1 MRKMQDNALI
11 DAVERYIRGEMLPE
25 EKLFFE
31 HVRDT
36 NPDVD
41 QLVIEHTRFL
51 SQLTQYGET
60 ARLKTEL
67 QTIHRQLAEE
77 GQIGDQRPAIV
88 VTLWKKYKRVVFVA
102 ASIAGITALFISG
115 LIALLSPKVS
125 PQKLE
130 LLDRQLGQ
138 EDYKVNALTKRI
150 NSAEAAAT
158 PESYGIGGTGFLI
171 DGKGYLLTNYH
182 VVRNATKIA
191 VQNSLGEYDARIIQV
206 DAQTDLALLKIEDTS
221 YHAFNGLP
229 YGMSKADAEL
239 GEEVFT
245 LGYPRPEIVYNKGY
259 LSAATGFR
267 GDTTTFQLTIAAN
280 RGNSGTPVLDNDGE
294 IIGIVSS
301 TEQNAQGMV
310 FAVRSKNIF
319 QALDAMR
326 ADSTLQKTDSL
337 LSHLRIPL
345 TSSLKGVDRQKQIKR
360 IEDYIFIV
368 KRN

>member
-1 MRKMQDNALI
+1 MQDNALL

-25 EKLFFE
+25 EQQFFE
-31 HVRDT
+31 HVRST
-36 NPDVD
+36 NPDID
-41 QLVIEHTRFL
+41 QQVIEHTLFL
-51 SQLTQYGET
+51 KQFTQYGET
-60 ARLKTEL
+60 VRLKTEL
-67 QTIHRQLAEE
+67 QAVHQQLSDG
-77 GQIGDQRPAIV
+77 GQLGEPVRAIV
-88 VTLWKKYKRVVFVA
+88 VTLWKKYKKTVFVA
-102 ASIAGITALFISG
+102 ASIAGITALVISS
-115 LIALLSPKVS
+115 LIALLSPKVN

-138 EDYKVNALTKRI
+138 EDYKVNILTKRM

-158 PESYGIGGTGFLI
+158 PESFGIGGTGFLI
-171 DGKGYLLTNYH
+171 DGKGYLLTNAH
-182 VVRNATKIA
+182 VVKNASKIV
-191 VQNSLGEYDARIIQV
+191 VQNSLGEYSARIIQL

-229 YGMSKADAEL
+229 YGISKAGGEL

-259 LSAATGFR
+259 LSAETGFH

-280 RGNSGTPVLDNDGE
+280 RGNSGTPVLNNDGE
-294 IIGIVSS
+294 VIGIVSS
-301 TEQNAQGMV
+301 TELNAQGMV

-319 QALDAMR
+319 QALDAIR
-326 ADSTLQKTDSL
+326 ADSALQKTDSL
-337 LSHLRIPL
+337 LSHMHIPQ
-345 TSSLKGVDRQKQIKR
+345 SSALKGVDRLHQIKR

>member
-1 MRKMQDNALI
+1 MEKNALL

-25 EKLFFE
+25 EKQFFE
-31 HVRDT
+31 HVRST

-41 QLVIEHTRFL
+41 QQVIEHTLFL
-51 SQLTQYGET
+51 KQLGQYGET

-67 QTIHRQLAEE
+67 HDIHLQLTEE
-77 GQIGDQRPAIV
+77 GQISEQPHAIV
-88 VTLWKKYKRVVFVA
+88 VALWKKSKRVVLVA
-102 ASIAGITALFISG
+102 ASIAGITALAISG
-115 LIALLSPKVS
+115 LISLLSPKVN
-125 PQKLE
+125 PAKLE

-138 EDYKVNALTKRI
+138 EDYKVNVLTKRI

-158 PESYGIGGTGFLI
+158 PESFGIGGTGFLI

-182 VVRNATKIA
+182 VVKNANKIV
-191 VQNSLGEYDARIIQV
+191 VQNPLGEYNARIIQV

-229 YGMSKADAEL
+229 YGMSKAGGEL

-259 LSAATGFR
+259 LSAETGFR

-280 RGNSGTPVLDNDGE
+280 RGNSGTPVLNNDGE
-294 IIGIVSS
+294 VIGIVSS

-310 FAVRSKNIF
+310 FAVRSKDIF

-326 ADSTLQKTDSL
+326 ADSSLQKTDSL
-337 LSHLRIPL
+337 LSHMRIPL
-345 TSSLKGVDRQKQIKR
+345 TSSLKGLDRLHQIKR